1 MAKIRFYMDEHIARA
16 VVLGLRQRDIDV
28 LTVPE
33 ANQLGATDEEQ
44 LAFARK
50 EGRVF
55 FTRDADFLRL
65 HASGIAHA
73 GIVYTSR
80 RVSIGDMIRGLALIY
95 ETLGTDDIQGR
106 VEYL

>member
-1 MAKIRFYMDEHIARA
+1 MTKIRFYTDEHIARA
-16 VVLGLRQRDIDV
+16 VVLGLRQRGIDV

-33 ANQLGATDEEQ
+33 ASLLGAADEEQ

-55 FTRDADFLRL
+55 FTRDDDFLRL
-65 HASGIAHA
+65 HASGLPHA

-80 RVSIGDMIRGLALIY
+80 RVSIGDMLRGLALIH
-95 ETLGTDDIQGR
+95 EILDADDMQGR
-106 VEYL
+106 VEFL